1 MEAYGIAKK
10 ALCVQQMMGGL
21 PTLSPLRTEV
31 WRGDEQ
37 HQ

>member
-10 ALCVQQMMGGL
+10 ALSVQQMMGGL
-21 PTLSPLRTEV
+21 PALSPLPTEV
-31 WRGDEQ
+31 WRGGEQ